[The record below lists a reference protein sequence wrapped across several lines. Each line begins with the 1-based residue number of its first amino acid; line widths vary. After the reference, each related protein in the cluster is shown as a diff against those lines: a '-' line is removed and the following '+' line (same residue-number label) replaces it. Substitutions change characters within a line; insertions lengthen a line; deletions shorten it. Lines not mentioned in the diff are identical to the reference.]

1 MNENL
6 NLAEILKDCPKG
18 IKLYS
23 PIYGDVE
30 LVDVSQDNVPYPIKT
45 KTNPNSDGMFSTVS
59 FTKDGRIFVEHN
71 GECMLFP
78 NEEQRDWSKFKQL
91 VKPKFKVGDKIVYR
105 IGKLMGASGSYG
117 IISEI
122 TDDKYIFTDTSYAFI
137 RNQDGWE
144 LVSDKKPKF
153 DPKTLC
159 PFDRVLV
166 RDRDVECWRCSLF
179 SHIINVCVPY
189 EFHCISSVYKYCI
202 PYNDD
207 TKHLVGTADEA
218 PEFYR
223 YWEE

>member
-18 IKLYS
+18 TKLYS

-91 VKPKFKVGDKIVYR
+91 VKPKFKVGDKIVYSPV
-105 IGKLMGASGSYG
+105 KHMGVPGSYG
-117 IISEI
+117 IIYEI
-122 TDDKYIFTDTSYAFI
+122 TDDKYFFTDSSYAFI
-137 RNQDGWE
+137 RNQDSWE
-144 LVSDKKPKF
+144 LVLDKKPKF
-153 DPKTLC
+153 DPNTLKI
-159 PFDRVLV
+159 FDRVLV
-166 RDRDVECWRCSLF
+166 RDGDGYTWKGTFF
-179 SHIINVCVPY
+179 SHINNTSNIYKYATSGGFY
-189 EFHCISSVYKYCI
+189 EYCI

-207 TKHLVGTADEA
+207 TKHLVGTRDEA
-218 PEFYR
+218 PEYYR
-223 YWEE
+223 Y

>member
-1 MNENL
+1 MNEKL
-6 NLAEILKDCPKG
+6 NLVEILKDCPKG
-18 IKLYS
+18 TKLYS
-23 PIYGDVE
+23 TILGEVKLYEVRYSTDT
-30 LVDVSQDNVPYPIKT
+30 YPICIET
-45 KTNPNSDGMFSTVS
+45 MSGSQYWLTSDGRYMNCY
-59 FTKDGRIFVEHN
+59 DE
-71 GECMLFP
+71 ECTLFP
-78 NEEQRDWSKFKQL
+78 SKEQRDWSKFKQL